1 LTGVCAWCE
10 KISSGLVKVA
20 PRRTSIS
27 MYLAQNGC
35 GVEQVSVK
43 KNELANLFDR
53 YLYPVWKSFKSIR
66 HHGSSYKTDL
76 PELM

>member
-1 LTGVCAWCE
+1 
-10 KISSGLVKVA
+10 
-20 PRRTSIS
+20 

-35 GVEQVSVK
+35 GVEQVGVR

-53 YLYPVWKSFKSIR
+53 YLYPVWKRFKSIG

-76 PELM
+76 LELM